1 MQYEEIPRLSGIA
14 FVMHNMIKYLYIC
27 NFCKVGIVLGTEQ
40 LYLVTLSLLTAGIFT
55 VCIPKIQIKAVNVL
69 AHGFAALASIAG
81 VLCAFSVFLTG
92 PWQGEFSISHPL
104 GPFLMRVDG
113 LAALFILALGIVG
126 LAASIYAIGYGA
138 HYYANR
144 FRLMAG
150 LFNAFLLSMY
160 LVLSAN
166 QVFTFLIAWEL
177 MALVSFF
184 LVAHDDEQAE
194 NTRAAFIYLIM
205 THVGTAFV
213 AAAFFI
219 LASNSGSMD
228 FRYLAGAPI
237 DSQTKSLV
245 FLFTIV
251 GFGTKAGIVPLHIW
265 LPRAHPVAPTHVS
278 ALMSGIM
285 IKTALYGMARFYL
298 DFLGTGPAWWG
309 IIVLIIA
316 ALSAVL
322 GVLYALMENDIKRVL
337 AYSSVENIGLMLLSV
352 GTGLFFSAKGKPA
365 LAAFAWTAALYHMV
379 GHAVFKSLLF
389 LAAGSVVHATGTK
402 NMELLGGLIK
412 VMPYTAAVFLAGA
425 AAISALPPL
434 SGFAGEWLIFQS
446 LFLLPA
452 AAPTIGTKLLA
463 SGFIAVFGLTGALA
477 AACFVKA
484 FGITFLAKPRSS
496 CAEKAHEAPM
506 TMWLPCGFLAVTS
519 AIFGIWPQYLIT
531 LITTALNGRRA
542 VDTRVFDAG
551 SWHTAA
557 FTFAEAS
564 GTISPAAILV
574 LITIGAAAAVFLFRC
589 TGSPRILA
597 GETWTCGIIPDARM
611 QYTGTGFSKPI
622 RMAFRFILRPQREVL
637 VNEGGGYHGRKL
649 TYQLRIRYVIN
660 EMYHPVNKL
669 IIQASSYIKRIQ
681 AGSVQLYVAY
691 ITVATVAVLIWN
703 AWWSN

>member
-1 MQYEEIPRLSGIA
+1 
-14 FVMHNMIKYLYIC
+14 MIKYSYIC
-27 NFCKVGIVLGTEQ
+27 SFSKVGIVLVTEQ
-40 LYLVTLSLLTAGIFT
+40 LYFATLGLLTAGILT
-55 VCIPKIQIKAVNVL
+55 VFIPKFHSKAVNVL

-81 VLCAFSVFLTG
+81 VLCAFSVFLNG
-92 PWQGEFSISHPL
+92 SWQGEFSLAHPL
-104 GPFLMRVDG
+104 GPFLVRVDG
-113 LAALFILALGIVG
+113 LAALFMLALGIVG

-138 HYYANR
+138 HYYENR

-150 LFNAFLLSMY
+150 LYNAFLLSMY
-160 LVLSAN
+160 LVFAAN

-184 LVAHDDEQAE
+184 LVAHDDRQAE
-194 NTRAAFIYLIM
+194 NTRAAYIYLIM

-219 LASNSGSMD
+219 LAAGSGSMD
-228 FRYLAGAPI
+228 FTGLVGAPL
-237 DSQTKSLV
+237 DGQTKNLV
-245 FLFTIV
+245 FLFTII

-309 IIVLIIA
+309 IIILIIA

-337 AYSSVENIGLMLLSV
+337 AYSSVENIGLMLFGV
-352 GTGLFFSAKGKPA
+352 GAALFFAAKDKPA
-365 LAAFAWTAALYHMV
+365 LAAFAWTASLYHMV

-402 NMELLGGLIK
+402 NMERLGGLIK
-412 VMPYTAAVFLAGA
+412 AMPYTAAVFLAGA

-452 AAPTIGTKLLA
+452 AMPTIGTKLLA
-463 SGFIAVFGLTGALA
+463 SGLIALFGLTGALA

-484 FGITFLAKPRSS
+484 FGVTFLAKPRSN
-496 CAEKAHEAPM
+496 CAEKAHEAPAS
-506 TMWLPCGFLAVTS
+506 MWLPCGFLAVIS
-519 AIFGIWPQYLIT
+519 AVLGIWPQALIV
-531 LITTALNGRRA
+531 LITTALNGRNII
-542 VDTRVFDAG
+542 DTRIFETG
-551 SWHTAA
+551 SWHSAA
-557 FTFAEAS
+557 FSVAET
-564 GTISPAAILV
+564 GGVLSPAAILTLV
-574 LITIGAAAAVFLFRC
+574 IVGGAVACLLYRN

-637 VNEGGGYHGRKL
+637 VNEGSGYHGRRL
-649 TYQLRIRYVIN
+649 FYQLRIRYVIN
-660 EMYHPVNKL
+660 EMYHPLNDL
-669 IIQASSYIKRIQ
+669 IVHWSSYIKRMQ